1 MQPGVK
7 ERQVPERGGIS
18 LCIILQYKNQVYNTD
33 ALLFMLSH
41 VVKTV
46 KTQMG
51 RLDSNSSGGRGG
63 GRGKGRRVELNR
75 IYFISSKRKG
85 DGAQIRQSVTSRT

>member
-1 MQPGVK
+1 MK

-33 ALLFMLSH
+33 SLLFMLSH

-51 RLDSNSSGGRGG
+51 RLDSNFSGGREEEGRKEGG
-63 GRGKGRRVELNR
+63 WNLTVSILFLPKEKETGHK
-75 IYFISSKRKG
+75 
-85 DGAQIRQSVTSRT
+85 